1 MGPVADQ
8 VADWDPDIRP
18 AAAAAVG
25 SSGPRS
31 RIAVVGRNWVG
42 PVGRGIGLVRRSL
55 GSAGRSN
62 RCDPV
67 GWRYRRH
74 RIGRLAGHAGGL
86 VS

>member
-8 VADWDPDIRP
+8 VADWDPGIHP

-31 RIAVVGRNWVG
+31 KVAVVGRNWVE
-42 PVGRGIGLVRRSL
+42 RGIGLVRRSL
-55 GSAGRSN
+55 GWAGHSN
-62 RCDPV
+62 HCDPV

-74 RIGRLAGHAGGL
+74 RIGRLVDHAVGL